1 MLDPRPPLDVGDA
14 EEEPEEVGVGASVW
28 MENICSDD
36 EDWAMITG
44 SSTHVHTVEF
54 ISVAKPPGLRMAVQ
68 DLPRVTRPRTS
79 TFLRIAISVVV
90 VCMNAEL
97 AVSKAVFHWRA

>member
-44 SSTHVHTVEF
+44 SSIRLLE
-54 ISVAKPPGLRMAVQ
+54 IELKS
-68 DLPRVTRPRTS
+68 RTMPS
-79 TFLRIAISVVV
+79 RYGNGHCKTY
-90 VCMNAEL
+90 L
-97 AVSKAVFHWRA
+97 A